1 LGEPPALNSLIDT
14 IWDLR
19 RKQERPLD
27 PLFKLGEDVMCEVLL
42 YVVSLWD
49 IAESRAGGTEIIPRK
64 YSSNPLVLMNVS
76 RLWRKFITS
85 TPRLWTYVLIDTD
98 DEDVLE
104 YLQVFFQLSRNMQLF
119 IFLHGSAVV
128 CDAIMADL
136 LTVGDRIGAL
146 VYPPGVSLS
155 TLAMFQFY
163 LGEAHDQQI
172 RQWYELEGQ
181 SPMQPQQ
188 HMNRYSFPTSIQN
201 LWMDGLFLLSN
212 LVTLSHFRSLS
223 SLSVR
228 LSIDGGFPPAH
239 TYRLELPKLE
249 KLRVHM
255 AVALHHQVN
264 MPILMICRNLKLLD
278 LRYTLEVATDV
289 RDVIAWMV
297 FDGVDALEELQI
309 NLAIH
314 VLAEVGLIDP
324 VADEWLQGLQL
335 LLQGIQVLVERDQQ
349 QSLERKQQLEQ
360 LERQVQQGLQELLQ
374 GQELQEE
381 ELQLQMKLQEEEL
394 ELQELSKQEL
404 LFQLRVLQEQ
414 PRQGQKHVMLH
425 VMLHRE
431 LLHREQREQRGQ
443 LQAAELLELELL
455 KGERA
460 KLEREMVELGREN
473 PQQQQQR
480 GPRLHQRETQLRFMT
495 NIQKHWREVLSLPEH
510 LEHLRRSSLKFMVTT
525 RMGEEEYGA
534 MRHTAETVLLSVLL
548 SRLPQLTE
556 LTASKIPLTFPKHL
570 QNLRL
575 HRFSVPDSLV
585 PINLPKLVSL
595 EINADGL
602 DHLRIMRHITAP
614 QLMVLRVQV
623 QDAPGELHKFD
634 WRDTTSKPLEHI
646 SLLIDVPNHQ
656 QGNSVLIFQLPQTY
670 SLNISSPHRP
680 LCLCLTEPTPS
691 SYTLHADPVSMLNS
705 MGAPSRIDEI
715 PANWQEGLI
724 TEWINPHY
732 GAPSLAKFG
741 TLVSLR
747 RIVLDQRPY
756 LLSNESPI
764 DTLFKLLAENIH
776 VCPNLIFITAFQ
788 CPSSWPRFLYQ
799 LRRRNQ
805 EAMLSKNTKCIE
817 ELSFHQPLH
826 KRIVG
831 WLIDAIMGKIPNVM
845 ERPLT
850 RQGERWPM
858 RPFEGDEQVFRSCYV
873 CHITGMELGCLE
885 YETRNVTCDRER
897 GGGSKIYA
905 C

>member
-1 LGEPPALNSLIDT
+1 MGEPPALNNLIGT

-27 PLFKLGEDVMCEVLL
+27 PLLELGEDVMCEVLL

-49 IAESRAGGTEIIPRK
+49 IAESRTVGTEIIPRK
-64 YSSNPLVLMNVS
+64 YSNNPLVLMNVS
-76 RLWRKFITS
+76 RPWRKFITS
-85 TPRLWTYVLIDTD
+85 SPPLWTYVLIDTN

-104 YLQVFFQLSRNMQLF
+104 YLQVFFHLSCNMKLF

-146 VYPPGVSLS
+146 VYPSDVSLS

-188 HMNRYSFPTSIQN
+188 DMNRYSFPTSIQS

-228 LSIDGGFPPAH
+228 IGIDRGFPLVH

-249 KLRVHM
+249 KFRVHM

-264 MPILMICRNLKLLD
+264 IPILMICRNLKLLD
-278 LRYTLEVATDV
+278 LRYTLEVDTEVMQDV
-289 RDVIAWMV
+289 TPLMV
-297 FDGVDALEELQI
+297 LDGVDALEELQI

-314 VLAEVGLIDP
+314 VLTEVGLIDP
-324 VADEWLQGLQL
+324 VADEWLQGLQQ
-335 LLQGIQVLVERDQQ
+335 LLQRFQVWMEREQQ

-360 LERQVQQGLQELLQ
+360 LERHVQQGLQELLQ
-374 GQELQEE
+374 GQGLQEE
-381 ELQLQMKLQEEEL
+381 QELRLQMKLQEQ

-414 PRQGQKHVMLH
+414 PRQGQEHVMLH

-431 LLHREQREQRGQ
+431 LLHRQQREQREQ
-443 LQAAELLELELL
+443 LQVAELLEGELL
-455 KGERA
+455 KGERE
-460 KLEREMVELGREN
+460 KVERERVELGQEN
-473 PQQQQQR
+473 FQQQQQR
-480 GPRLHQRETQLRFMT
+480 EPHLHQRETQLRFMM
-495 NIQKHWREVLSLPEH
+495 NIHKHWREVLCLPDH
-510 LEHLRRSSLKFMVTT
+510 LEHLQWSSLKFMLTT
-525 RMGEEEYGA
+525 RMREEEYGA

-556 LTASKIPLTFPKHL
+556 LTVSKIPLTFPKHL
-570 QNLRL
+570 QKLRL
-575 HRFSVPDSLV
+575 YRFSVPGSLV
-585 PINLPKLVSL
+585 PIDLPKLVSL
-595 EINADGL
+595 EINADGP
-602 DHLRIMRHITAP
+602 DHLRIMRYIRVP
-614 QLMVLRVQV
+614 QLLVLRVQV
-623 QDAPGELHKFD
+623 QDAPGELHEFD

-656 QGNSVLIFQLPQTY
+656 QDNSVLIFQLPQTY

-680 LCLCLTEPTPS
+680 LCLCLTEPTPL
-691 SYTLHADPVSMLNS
+691 SYTLHADPVSMLSS

-715 PANWQEGLI
+715 PANWHEDLI

-756 LLSNESPI
+756 LLSNESPT
-764 DTLFKLLAENIH
+764 DRFFKLLTENIH
-776 VCPNLIFITAFQ
+776 VCPNLTSITTFQ

-799 LRRRNQ
+799 LRRRNR
-805 EAMLSKNTKCIE
+805 EALLSKNTKCIE
-817 ELSFHQPLH
+817 ELSFHQPIH
-826 KRIVG
+826 ERIIG
-831 WLIDAIMGKIPNVM
+831 WLIDAIMGKTLNVM
-845 ERPLT
+845 ERPPT

-858 RPFEGDEQVFRSCYV
+858 RPFEGDEQVFQSCYV

-885 YETRNVTCDRER
+885 YETRNVNCNKER

>member
-1 LGEPPALNSLIDT
+1 MGEPPALNNLIDT

-27 PLFKLGEDVMCEVLL
+27 PLLELGEDVMCEVLL

-76 RLWRKFITS
+76 RAWRKFITS
-85 TPRLWTYVLIDTD
+85 SPRLWTYVLIDTD

-104 YLQVFFQLSRNMQLF
+104 YLQVFFQLSCNMPLF

-146 VYPPGVSLS
+146 VYPPDVPLS

-163 LGEAHDQQI
+163 LGEALDQQI

-188 HMNRYSFPTSIQN
+188 DMNRYSFPTSIQN

-212 LVTLSHFRSLS
+212 LVTLPHFQSLS
-223 SLSVR
+223 ALSVR
-228 LSIDGGFPPAH
+228 ISVDRGFPPAH
-239 TYRLELPKLE
+239 AYRLELPKLE

-255 AVALHHQVN
+255 IVALHHQVN
-264 MPILMICRNLKLLD
+264 MPILMICRRLKLLD
-278 LRYTLEVATDV
+278 LRCTLEVDTEVMQDLV
-289 RDVIAWMV
+289 PWMV
-297 FDGVDALEELQI
+297 FDGVESLEELQI

-314 VLAEVGLIDP
+314 ILTEVGLIDP

-335 LLQGIQVLVERDQQ
+335 LLQKFQVWMEREQQ

-360 LERQVQQGLQELLQ
+360 LERHVQQGLKELLQ
-374 GQELQEE
+374 GQVLQEE
-381 ELQLQMKLQEEEL
+381 ELRLQMKLQEQ
-394 ELQELSKQEL
+394 ELQGLSKQEL

-414 PRQGQKHVMLH
+414 SMQGQKHVMLH
-425 VMLHRE
+425 VMLQRE
-431 LLHREQREQRGQ
+431 LLNREQREQREQ
-443 LQAAELLELELL
+443 LQVAELLELELL
-455 KGERA
+455 KGERE
-460 KLEREMVELGREN
+460 KLERERVELGQEDS
-473 PQQQQQR
+473 QQQQQR
-480 GPRLHQRETQLRFMT
+480 EPHLRQRETQLRFMM
-495 NIQKHWREVLSLPEH
+495 NIQKHWREVLCLPDH
-510 LEHLRRSSLKFMVTT
+510 LEHLQRSSLKFMLTT
-525 RMGEEEYGA
+525 RMREEEYGSI
-534 MRHTAETVLLSVLL
+534 RHTAETVLLSVLL

-556 LTASKIPLTFPKHL
+556 LTVSKVPLTFPKHL
-570 QNLRL
+570 QKLRL

-585 PINLPKLVSL
+585 PIDLPKLVSL
-595 EINADGL
+595 EINADGP
-602 DHLRIMRHITAP
+602 DHLRIMRYIKAP
-614 QLMVLRVQV
+614 QLLVLRVQV
-623 QDAPGELHKFD
+623 QDAAGELHEFD
-634 WRDTTSKPLEHI
+634 WCDITSKPLEHI

-656 QGNSVLIFQLPQTY
+656 KDNSVLVFQLPQAY
-670 SLNISSPHRP
+670 SLNISSPYRP
-680 LCLCLTEPTPS
+680 LCLCLTEPTPL
-691 SYTLHADPVSMLNS
+691 SYTLHADPVSMLS
-705 MGAPSRIDEI
+705 PIGAPSRIDEI
-715 PANWQEGLI
+715 PANWHEDLI

-732 GAPSLAKFG
+732 GAPDLAKFG

-747 RIVLDQRPY
+747 RVVLDQRPY
-756 LLSNESPI
+756 LLSNESPT
-764 DTLFKLLAENIH
+764 DTFFKLLTENIH
-776 VCPNLIFITAFQ
+776 VCPNLTSITAFQ

-799 LRRRNQ
+799 LRRRNR
-805 EAMLSKNTKCIE
+805 EAMLSKNTKYIE

-826 KRIVG
+826 ERIIG

-845 ERPLT
+845 ERPPS
-850 RQGERWPM
+850 RQGQRWPM

-885 YETRNVTCDRER
+885 YETRNVNCDRER
-897 GGGSKIYA
+897 GGGSKVYA